1 MTTSVFGS
9 AGELHGLFVATIAIP
24 VAIMIVAI
32 TVKVMVAVAISIA
45 IPVVISVSIAVV
57 IGVMAMETVAVT
69 IAISRAVH
77 LTRIHDEICAAAVID
92 PHTLLIESP
101 ASSLNAR

>member
-24 VAIMIVAI
+24 VAIMMVAI
-32 TVKVMVAVAISIA
+32 TVKVMVAISIA

>member
-24 VAIMIVAI
+24 VAIMMVAI
-32 TVKVMVAVAISIA
+32 TVKVMVAISIA

-57 IGVMAMETVAVT
+57 IGVMAMEAVAVT